1 MKTLK
6 SNFLLS
12 LLLIAVV
19 SLTANASEVSKKLN
33 HEFKIDDNSSLTIQN
48 KYGKVDVQNWNE
60 KKVVIDVEIVIEHP
74 DKEKAEK
81 LLEYL
86 DVNFST
92 SGNECKAITKIDEK
106 FNRLK
111 GNNWGN
117 GKNFHI
123 NYTVKMPKNMDM
135 DLYNKYGDVYID
147 ELTGY
152 SKIYVKYGNLQA
164 NKIIRNE
171 TKPLS
176 SIILGYGKGN
186 ITEVGWMK
194 IEIKYS
200 KLKIEK
206 SRALVVQSK
215 YSKLYIDESS
225 SIVSESKY
233 DSYEIGTIDNFVIE
247 GAYSGYKIGYLG
259 KKLSLDTKYT
269 GTTVEKI
276 PASFEFIKISNSYGG
291 IKLGIANDA
300 SYHLKGEARSAK
312 ISFPSSNNMSRIEKS
327 SSATYDGIVGSSSN
341 PKATVTITTS
351 YGGVKLNF

>member
-1 MKTLK
+1 MKTMK
-6 SNFLLS
+6 SKFLLS

-19 SLTANASEVSKKLN
+19 SLSAYASEVSKKLN
-33 HEFKIDDNSSLTIQN
+33 HEFQIDENSTLVLQN
-48 KYGKVDVQNWNE
+48 KYGKIDVQNWNE
-60 KKVVIDVEIVIEHP
+60 NKVVIDVEIVIEHP
-74 DKEKAEK
+74 DKEKAKK

-86 DVNFST
+86 DVDFSI
-92 SGNECKAITKIDEK
+92 SGSTCKAITIIDDK

-117 GKNFHI
+117 GKKFSI
-123 NYTVKMPKNMDM
+123 NYTVKMPK
-135 DLYNKYGDVYID
+135 DLDLDLSNKYGDVYID

-152 SKIYVKYGNLQA
+152 SKINVKYGNLQA
-164 NKIIRNE
+164 NKILRNR

-215 YSKLYIDESS
+215 YSKLYIDEAS

-233 DSYEIGTIDNFVIE
+233 DAYEIGKTDNFVVK

-259 KKLSLDTKYT
+259 KKLSLTTKYT
-269 GTTVEKI
+269 GTTVDKI
-276 PASFEFIKISNSYGG
+276 PASFELIKISNSYGG
-291 IKLGIANDA
+291 IKLGIASDA
-300 SYHLKGEARSAK
+300 SYHLTGEARYAK
-312 ISFPSSNNMSRIEKS
+312 ISFPSSNNMNRIEKS
-327 SSATYDGIVGSSSN
+327 NSATYDGIVGSSSN
-341 PKATVTITTS
+341 PKAKVVITTS

>member
-6 SNFLLS
+6 SKFLLS

-33 HEFKIDDNSSLTIQN
+33 HEFKIDENSTLVLQN
-48 KYGKVDVQNWNE
+48 KYGKIDVQNWSE
-60 KKVVIDVEIVIEHP
+60 KKISIEVEIVIQHP

-92 SGNECKAITKIDEK
+92 SGNECKAVTIINDK
-106 FNRLK
+106 FNKLK

-117 GKNFHI
+117 GKKFHI
-123 NYTVKMPKNMDM
+123 NYTVKMPKDLDL
-135 DLYNKYGDVYID
+135 DLYNKYGDVFID
-147 ELTGY
+147 ELTGF
-152 SKIYVKYGNLQA
+152 SKINVKYGNLQA
-164 NKIIRNE
+164 NKILRNK

-186 ITEVGWMK
+186 VSEVGWMK

-200 KLKIEK
+200 KLEIEK

-215 YSKLYIDESS
+215 YSKLYIDEAS

-233 DSYEIGTIDNFVIE
+233 DTYEIGTIDNFVIE

-276 PASFEFIKISNSYGG
+276 PASFELIKISNSYGG
-291 IKLGIANDA
+291 IKLGIVSDA
-300 SYHLKGEARSAK
+300 SYHLKGESRYAK
-312 ISFPSSNNMSRIEKS
+312 ISFPSSNNMNRIEKS

-341 PKATVTITTS
+341 PEAKIVITTS
-351 YGGVKLNF
+351 YGSVKLDY

>member
-1 MKTLK
+1 MKTMK
-6 SNFLLS
+6 SKFFLS

-33 HEFKIDDNSSLTIQN
+33 HEFTINENSILILQN
-48 KYGKVDVQNWNE
+48 KYGKIDVQNWNE
-60 KKVVIDVEIVIEHP
+60 KKVSIEVEIMIQYP
-74 DKEKAEK
+74 NKEKAEK

-92 SGNECKAITKIDEK
+92 SGNECKAITKIDER
-106 FNRLK
+106 FNKLK

-117 GKNFHI
+117 DKEFHI
-123 NYTVKMPKNMDM
+123 NYTVKMPKDLDL

-152 SKIYVKYGNLQA
+152 SKINVKYGNLQA
-164 NKIIRNE
+164 NKILRND

-176 SIILGYGKGN
+176 SIVLGYGKGDV
-186 ITEVGWMK
+186 TEVGWMK

-200 KLKIEK
+200 KLNIEK

-215 YSKLYIDESS
+215 YSKLYIDKAS

-233 DSYEIGTIDNFVIE
+233 DSYDIGTLDNFVIE

-259 KKLSLDTKYT
+259 KKLSLETKYT

-276 PASFEFIKISNSYGG
+276 PASFELIKIENSYGG
-291 IKLGIANDA
+291 IKLGIASDA
-300 SYHLKGEARSAK
+300 SYHLKGEARYAK
-312 ISFPSSNNMSRIEKS
+312 ISFPSSNNMNRIEKS
-327 SSATYDGIVGSSSN
+327 NSATYDGIVGNSSDPNARVVIS
-341 PKATVTITTS
+341 TS
-351 YGGVKLNF
+351 YGAVKLDY

>member
-6 SNFLLS
+6 SKFLLS
-12 LLLIAVV
+12 LLLIAVI
-19 SLTANASEVSKKLN
+19 SFAANASEVSKKLS
-33 HEFKIDDNSSLTIQN
+33 HEFKINENSSLVLQN
-48 KYGKVDVQNWNE
+48 KYGKIDVQNWDE
-60 KKVVIDVEIVIEHP
+60 KKVAIDVEIVIEHP

-86 DVNFST
+86 DVDFST
-92 SGNECKAITKIDEK
+92 TGNESKAITKIDER
-106 FNRLK
+106 FNKLK

-117 GKNFHI
+117 GKKFHI
-123 NYTVKMPKNMDM
+123 NYTVKMPK
-135 DLYNKYGDVYID
+135 DLDLNLSNKYGDVYID

-152 SKIYVKYGNLQA
+152 SKINVKYGNLQA
-164 NKIIRNE
+164 NKILRND

-186 ITEVGWMK
+186 VSEVGWMK

-206 SRALVVQSK
+206 SRALVIQSK
-215 YSKLYIDESS
+215 YSKLYIDEAS

-233 DSYEIGTIDNFVIE
+233 DSYEIETIDNFVIE
-247 GAYSGYKIGYLG
+247 GAYAGYKIGYLG

-269 GTTVEKI
+269 GTTVDKI
-276 PASFEFIKISNSYGG
+276 PASFELIKISNSYGG
-291 IKLGIANDA
+291 IKLGIASDA
-300 SYHLKGEARSAK
+300 SYHLKGEARYAK
-312 ISFPSSNNMSRIEKS
+312 ISFPSSNNMNRIEKS

-341 PKATVTITTS
+341 PKARVVITTS
-351 YGGVKLNF
+351 YGGVKLTY

>member
-1 MKTLK
+1 MKTTK
-6 SNFLLS
+6 SKFVLS
-12 LLLIAVV
+12 LLLIAAV
-19 SLTANASEVSKKLN
+19 SLTAMASEVSKKLN

-60 KKVVIDVEIVIEHP
+60 KKVVIDVVIMIEHP

-92 SGNECKAITKIDEK
+92 DGNESKAITKINEK
-106 FNRLK
+106 FNKLK

-117 GKNFHI
+117 GKKFSI
-123 NYTVKMPKNMDM
+123 NYTVKMPK
-135 DLYNKYGDVYID
+135 DLDLNLSNKYGDVYID
-147 ELTGY
+147 ELTGH
-152 SKIYVKYGNLQA
+152 SDINVKYGNLQA
-164 NKIIRNE
+164 NKILRND

-176 SIILGYGKGN
+176 TLTLGYGKGSV
-186 ITEVGWMK
+186 TEVGWMK

-206 SRALVVQSK
+206 SRALILLSK
-215 YSKLYIDESS
+215 YSKLYIDEAS

-233 DSYEIGTIDNFVIE
+233 DAYEIGKTDNFVIE

-259 KKLSLDTKYT
+259 KKLSLTTKYT

-276 PASFEFIKISNSYGG
+276 PASFELIKISNSYGG
-291 IKLGIANDA
+291 IKLGIASDA
-300 SYHLKGEARSAK
+300 SYNLKGEARYAK
-312 ISFPSSNNMSRIEKS
+312 ISFPPSNNMSRIEKS
-327 SSATYDGIVGSSSN
+327 NSATYDGIVGSSSN

-351 YGGVKLNF
+351 YGGVKLDY